1 MDLYSLN
8 INKREKEEKIK
19 TINSIPYYKYGK
31 GLPIGNMTSQILGI
45 FYLNDV
51 DHYIKEKLKFKY
63 YIRYMDDILIIDTDR
78 DKLLKSFNL
87 IEKEIN
93 KVLGDFLIDNNKGLL
108 LNKYE
113 IEVLNRYNFDYRMYS
128 SLSELIFDIDNY
140 INESSLGDI
149 DDLEEVLEKLYER
162 HYYNEV
168 NK

>member
-1 MDLYSLN
+1 MN
-8 INKREKEEKIK
+8 E
-19 TINSIPYYKYGK
+19 
-31 GLPIGNMTSQILGI
+31 
-45 FYLNDV
+45 F
-51 DHYIKEKLKFKY
+51 
-63 YIRYMDDILIIDTDR
+63 
-78 DKLLKSFNL
+78 

-93 KVLGDFLIDNNKGLL
+93 KVLVDFLIDNKKGLL

>member
-1 MDLYSLN
+1 MN
-8 INKREKEEKIK
+8 E
-19 TINSIPYYKYGK
+19 
-31 GLPIGNMTSQILGI
+31 
-45 FYLNDV
+45 F
-51 DHYIKEKLKFKY
+51 
-63 YIRYMDDILIIDTDR
+63 
-78 DKLLKSFNL
+78 

-140 INESSLGDI
+140 INESSSGDI
-149 DDLEEVLEKLYER
+149 DDLEEVLDKLYER

>member
-1 MDLYSLN
+1 MN
-8 INKREKEEKIK
+8 E
-19 TINSIPYYKYGK
+19 
-31 GLPIGNMTSQILGI
+31 
-45 FYLNDV
+45 F
-51 DHYIKEKLKFKY
+51 
-63 YIRYMDDILIIDTDR
+63 
-78 DKLLKSFNL
+78 

-93 KVLGDFLIDNNKGLL
+93 KVLGDFLIDNKKGLL

-149 DDLEEVLEKLYER
+149 DDLGEVLEKLYER

>member
-1 MDLYSLN
+1 MN
-8 INKREKEEKIK
+8 E
-19 TINSIPYYKYGK
+19 
-31 GLPIGNMTSQILGI
+31 
-45 FYLNDV
+45 F
-51 DHYIKEKLKFKY
+51 
-63 YIRYMDDILIIDTDR
+63 
-78 DKLLKSFNL
+78 

-93 KVLGDFLIDNNKGLL
+93 NVLGDFLIDNNKGLL

>member
-1 MDLYSLN
+1 MN
-8 INKREKEEKIK
+8 E
-19 TINSIPYYKYGK
+19 
-31 GLPIGNMTSQILGI
+31 
-45 FYLNDV
+45 F
-51 DHYIKEKLKFKY
+51 
-63 YIRYMDDILIIDTDR
+63 
-78 DKLLKSFNL
+78 

-93 KVLGDFLIDNNKGLL
+93 KVLGDFLIDNKKGLL

-149 DDLEEVLEKLYER
+149 HDLEEVLEKLYER

>member
-1 MDLYSLN
+1 MN
-8 INKREKEEKIK
+8 E
-19 TINSIPYYKYGK
+19 
-31 GLPIGNMTSQILGI
+31 
-45 FYLNDV
+45 F
-51 DHYIKEKLKFKY
+51 
-63 YIRYMDDILIIDTDR
+63 
-78 DKLLKSFNL
+78 

-93 KVLGDFLIDNNKGLL
+93 KVLGDFLIDNKKGLL

-149 DDLEEVLEKLYER
+149 DDLEEILEKLYER

>member
-1 MDLYSLN
+1 MN
-8 INKREKEEKIK
+8 E
-19 TINSIPYYKYGK
+19 
-31 GLPIGNMTSQILGI
+31 
-45 FYLNDV
+45 F
-51 DHYIKEKLKFKY
+51 
-63 YIRYMDDILIIDTDR
+63 
-78 DKLLKSFNL
+78 

-93 KVLGDFLIDNNKGLL
+93 KFLGDFLIDNKKGLL

-113 IEVLNRYNFDYRMYS
+113 IEVLNKYNFDYRMYS
-128 SLSELIFDIDNY
+128 SLSELIFDIGNY

>member
-1 MDLYSLN
+1 MN
-8 INKREKEEKIK
+8 E
-19 TINSIPYYKYGK
+19 
-31 GLPIGNMTSQILGI
+31 
-45 FYLNDV
+45 F
-51 DHYIKEKLKFKY
+51 
-63 YIRYMDDILIIDTDR
+63 
-78 DKLLKSFNL
+78 

-93 KVLGDFLIDNNKGLL
+93 KVLGDFLIDNKKGLL

-113 IEVLNRYNFDYRMYS
+113 IEVLNRYNFDYSMYS

>member
-1 MDLYSLN
+1 MN
-8 INKREKEEKIK
+8 E
-19 TINSIPYYKYGK
+19 
-31 GLPIGNMTSQILGI
+31 
-45 FYLNDV
+45 F
-51 DHYIKEKLKFKY
+51 
-63 YIRYMDDILIIDTDR
+63 
-78 DKLLKSFNL
+78 
-87 IEKEIN
+87 IEKEI
-93 KVLGDFLIDNNKGLL
+93 KKFLGDFLIDNNKGLL

>member
-1 MDLYSLN
+1 MN
-8 INKREKEEKIK
+8 E
-19 TINSIPYYKYGK
+19 
-31 GLPIGNMTSQILGI
+31 
-45 FYLNDV
+45 F
-51 DHYIKEKLKFKY
+51 
-63 YIRYMDDILIIDTDR
+63 
-78 DKLLKSFNL
+78 

-93 KVLGDFLIDNNKGLL
+93 KVLGDFLIDNKKRLL

-113 IEVLNRYNFDYRMYS
+113 IEVLNKYNFDYRMYS

>member
-1 MDLYSLN
+1 MN
-8 INKREKEEKIK
+8 E
-19 TINSIPYYKYGK
+19 
-31 GLPIGNMTSQILGI
+31 
-45 FYLNDV
+45 F
-51 DHYIKEKLKFKY
+51 
-63 YIRYMDDILIIDTDR
+63 
-78 DKLLKSFNL
+78 

-93 KVLGDFLIDNNKGLL
+93 KVLGDFLIDNKKGLL

-113 IEVLNRYNFDYRMYS
+113 IEVLNKYNFDYRMYS

-149 DDLEEVLEKLYER
+149 DDLEEVLEKLYES

>member
-1 MDLYSLN
+1 MN
-8 INKREKEEKIK
+8 E
-19 TINSIPYYKYGK
+19 
-31 GLPIGNMTSQILGI
+31 
-45 FYLNDV
+45 F
-51 DHYIKEKLKFKY
+51 
-63 YIRYMDDILIIDTDR
+63 
-78 DKLLKSFNL
+78 

-93 KVLGDFLIDNNKGLL
+93 KVLGDFLIDNKKGLL

-113 IEVLNRYNFDYRMYS
+113 IEVLNKYNFYYRMYS
-128 SLSELIFDIDNY
+128 SLSELIFDIGNY

>member
-1 MDLYSLN
+1 MN
-8 INKREKEEKIK
+8 E
-19 TINSIPYYKYGK
+19 
-31 GLPIGNMTSQILGI
+31 
-45 FYLNDV
+45 F
-51 DHYIKEKLKFKY
+51 
-63 YIRYMDDILIIDTDR
+63 
-78 DKLLKSFNL
+78 
-87 IEKEIN
+87 IEKEI
-93 KVLGDFLIDNNKGLL
+93 KKFLGDFLIDNNKGLL
-108 LNKYE
+108 LNKNE